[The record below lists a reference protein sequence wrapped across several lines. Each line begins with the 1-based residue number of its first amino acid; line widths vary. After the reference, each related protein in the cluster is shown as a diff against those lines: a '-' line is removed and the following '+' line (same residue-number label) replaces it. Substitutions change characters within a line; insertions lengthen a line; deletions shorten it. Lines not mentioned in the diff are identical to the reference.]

1 MHELALCESVV
12 RIVEREARAHDA
24 RRVRSVRLRVGALS
38 CASAEAVTFCFRAAS
53 HGTLAAD
60 ARLEVIR
67 TPGAAWC
74 LDCATTV
81 GIGARGDACPL
92 CGGYHL
98 HVTSGEELQLT
109 ELEIE

>member
-12 RIVEREARAHDA
+12 RIVEREARAHEA
-24 RRVRSVRLRVGALS
+24 RRIRSVRLRVGGLS
-38 CASAEAVTFCFRAAS
+38 CASAEAIDFCFRAAA
-53 HGTLAAD
+53 HGTLAED

-67 TPGAAWC
+67 SPGEAWC

-81 GIGARGDACPL
+81 QISTRGDACPL

-98 HVTSGEELQLT
+98 HVTSGEELQVT